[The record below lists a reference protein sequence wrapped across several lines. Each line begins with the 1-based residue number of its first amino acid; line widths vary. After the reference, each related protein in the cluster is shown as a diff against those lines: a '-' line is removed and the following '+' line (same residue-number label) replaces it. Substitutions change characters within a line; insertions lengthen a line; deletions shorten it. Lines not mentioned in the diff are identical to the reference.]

1 VKIIMPSDSAEMPV
15 LFVSHGSPMLP
26 FEDIPARKFLL
37 GLGAK
42 LPRPKAI
49 LCISAHWESPVIG
62 VTGAERLETIHDFYG
77 FPKALYELEFD
88 APGSPELAARAVG
101 LLKDAGIAATVDP
114 TRGRDHGC
122 WNPLML
128 IYPQSGIPVVQLS
141 LIDGA
146 DAQKHLELGRALA
159 PLRKEGVLIV
169 ASGGAVHN
177 LRWLDRDG
185 RGGTVD
191 WAAEFDRWV
200 GERVAAGDAAALAD
214 YRDQAPNAALA
225 HPSEEHFLPLLV
237 AIGAAQNGKDGAKG
251 RRLHDSFSY
260 GSLSMAAYAWG

>member
-1 VKIIMPSDSAEMPV
+1 MIVTPNPQTSEMPV
-15 LFVSHGSPMLP
+15 VFVSHGSPMLP

-49 LCISAHWESPVIG
+49 LCISAHWESPTVRA
-62 VTGAERLETIHDFYG
+62 TGAETLKTIHDFAG

-88 APGSPELAARAVG
+88 APGSPDLAAHAVA
-101 LLKDAGIAATVDP
+101 LLEAAGIAAEVDP

-141 LIDGA
+141 LIDGG
-146 DAQKHLELGRALA
+146 DAAAHLELGAALA
-159 PLRKEGVLIV
+159 PLRQEGVLIFC
-169 ASGGAVHN
+169 SGGAVHN
-177 LRWLDRDG
+177 LRWIDRDG
-185 RGGTVD
+185 RAGAID

-200 GERVAAGDAAALAD
+200 DAKVAAGDASALAR
-214 YRDQAPNAALA
+214 YRDEAPNAALA
-225 HPSEEHFLPLLV
+225 HPSEEHFMPLMV
-237 AIGAAQNGKDGAKG
+237 AMGAAANGNGGAKG
-251 RRLHDSFSY
+251 KRIHESFNL
-260 GSLSMAAYAWG
+260 GSLSMASYRWD